1 MSESDDHQEHLQP
14 VLDPSP
20 IQLRLWPA
28 VVLVLIQLAGLVYAQ
43 LFGHTMMQS
52 FLFSAIIPLAVLLG
66 LTVWWMFCRKIPF
79 MQRLTVLTLGIL
91 ALAWIVYMHPPTA
104 GGIPLLTIVVPI
116 MTIGSVAVLVATR
129 SQPWARRRSAL
140 VLVLIGPAI
149 VCSAVRVD
157 GLKEDEM
164 PIISWRWS
172 PTPEEVAEA
181 GFNSDAPTARTAAI
195 PAQVGPGDWPGFRGP
210 ERDGRAT
217 GVSFATN
224 WAEEAPKELW
234 RRRVGIGWSSF
245 AVIGDYV
252 FTQEQRGEEEL
263 VVCYE
268 AETGEQVWISSLT
281 IRFDEVHGGGPRAT
295 PTFHE
300 GRLYVLGAMGTLQC
314 LDASTG
320 EAVWK
325 RELTEDANVAVPTWG
340 FSSSP
345 LVVEGLVI
353 VSAGGSDGKGV
364 LAYRL
369 ESGEPVWQAGEETR
383 SYTSVHL
390 ATLHDVPQLLV
401 HSNFGL
407 QSFVPDSGTLLW
419 QHEWRSSNMGER
431 CIQPLLS
438 APNVVLMGSTDMGTR
453 RIEINRDESD
463 WSVDEQWTNPKFRS
477 YFNDAVY
484 HEGFAYGFD
493 GRLFVCVDVATGE
506 RRWNSKRHGGQV
518 LLLPDMNTLLVLSNK
533 GVVLLI
539 EATPEAYHEIARLE
553 AIDGKTWNHPVIA
566 NGKLFVRNSDEAA
579 CYQLPGWSAAQSEPV
594 VAEPARATE

>member
-1 MSESDDHQEHLQP
+1 MSESDDHQENLQP
-14 VLDPSP
+14 VPDPSP

-28 VVLVLIQLAGLVYAQ
+28 VVLVLVQLAGLVYAQ

-52 FLFSAIIPLAVLLG
+52 FLFSAIIPLVVLLG
-66 LTVWWMFCRKIPF
+66 LTVWWMFCRRIPF
-79 MQRLTVLTLGIL
+79 MQRLAVLVLGIS
-91 ALAWIVYMHPPTA
+91 ALAWIAYMHPLLA
-104 GGIPLLTIVVPI
+104 GGIPLLTIVLPI
-116 MTIGSVAVLVATR
+116 MMIGSVAVLVAMR
-129 SQPWARRRSAL
+129 SQPWPRRRSAL
-140 VLVLIGPAI
+140 VLVLIGPAV

-157 GLKEDEM
+157 GLKEDEA

-172 PTPEEVAEA
+172 PTPGEIAEA
-181 GFNSDAPTARTAAI
+181 GFNSDAPTTRTAMI

-252 FTQEQRGEEEL
+252 FTQEQRGEDEL

-268 AETGEQVWISSLT
+268 ADTGEQVWISSLT

-300 GRLYVLGAMGTLQC
+300 GKLYALGGMGTLQC

-325 RELTEDANVAVPTWG
+325 HELTEDANVAVPTWG

-353 VSAGGSDGKGV
+353 VSAGGANGKGV

-369 ESGEPVWQAGEETR
+369 ESGEPVWQAGEEAR

-390 ATLHDVPQLLV
+390 ATLHDVRQLLV
-401 HSNFGL
+401 HNNFGL

-419 QHEWRSSNMGER
+419 QHEWRSFTMGER

-438 APNVVLMGSTDMGTR
+438 GPNGILMGSTDMGAR
-453 RIEINRDESD
+453 QIEINRVESD
-463 WSVDEQWTNPKFRS
+463 WSVEEQWTNPKFRS
-477 YFNDAVY
+477 YFNDTVY
-484 HEGFAYGFD
+484 QEGFAYGFD

-506 RRWNSKRHGGQV
+506 HRWKSQRHGGQV
-518 LLLPDMNTLLVLSNK
+518 LLLPGMNTLLVLSNK

-539 EATPEAYHEIARLE
+539 EATPEAYHEIARLK

-566 NGKLFVRNSDEAA
+566 NGKLFVRNSDEAV
-579 CYQLPGWSAAQSEPV
+579 CYQLPGWSAAESKPV
-594 VAEPARATE
+594 VTESAHVDE